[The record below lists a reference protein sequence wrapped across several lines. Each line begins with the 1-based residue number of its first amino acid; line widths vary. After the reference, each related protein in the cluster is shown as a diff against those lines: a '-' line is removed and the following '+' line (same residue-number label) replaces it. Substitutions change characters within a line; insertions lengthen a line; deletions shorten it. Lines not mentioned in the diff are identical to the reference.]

1 MLNALILVDIQK
13 GFDDPKWGARNNPGA
28 EDRAGDLLQHW
39 RATGQR
45 IVHVQHV
52 SIEEGSPLAGAGTEF
67 KDKVIPLD
75 GEVVFQKSV
84 NSAFIGTGLQ
94 AHLENIGA
102 TKLTICGLTTPH
114 CVSTTARM
122 AANLG
127 FEVDLVADA
136 CAAFAANANTSF
148 DDGRAFSTEDIHRA
162 ALAQLHGEFVT
173 VRYTLELLGV
183 VPVANS

>member
-1 MLNALILVDIQK
+1 MLNALILIDIQI

-67 KDKVIPLD
+67 KDQVTPLE
-75 GEVVFQKSV
+75 GEMVFQKSV
-84 NSAFIGTGLQ
+84 NSAFIGTDLQ
-94 AHLENIGA
+94 SHLENIGA

-122 AANLG
+122 AANFG
-127 FEVDLVADA
+127 YQVDLVADA
-136 CAAFAANANTSF
+136 CASFEANADTSF
-148 DDGRAFSTEDIHRA
+148 DNGPPLTPDQIHRA
-162 ALAQLHGEFVT
+162 ALAHLHGEFAQVCNSA
-173 VRYTLELLGV
+173 LLL
-183 VPVANS
+183 